1 MDRQRSVIGIVL
13 IALGVLF
20 LVGQRLDIGGEGV
33 VAVIGLAFLTA
44 YAFTRNYGFL
54 VPGGIMTGLGIGI
67 IYETLLDANGAPVL
81 LGLGLGFTTIYVI
94 SRLRERMSADWWPLI
109 PGRDPHNR
117 RPIPRRGPDG
127 SAGRDR
133 PVVACCADHHRR
145 VSHLSAPLRTG
156 GLEEQRHVLGS
167 FGYVESTGM

>member
-20 LVGQRLDIGGEGV
+20 LIGQRLDVGGEGV

-81 LGLGLGFTTIYVI
+81 LGLGLGFLTIYVI
-94 SRLRERMSADWWPLI
+94 SRLRGRMPADWWPLI
-109 PGRDPHNR
+109 PGGILTTVGLFLAADQTGLLGAIGRWWPAALIIIGVFLIYR
-117 RPIPRRGPDG
+117 RRSEP
-127 SAGRDR
+127 A
-133 PVVACCADHHRR
+133 A
-145 VSHLSAPLRTG
+145 
-156 GLEEQRHVLGS
+156 
-167 FGYVESTGM
+167 